1 MLRLRSN
8 VYLLRTRSPLPS
20 RSLDNLRLD
29 TVPLRYACAQT
40 RYSGE
45 THLWIAP
52 QGYGD
57 PTRSP
62 VEFRGTVRGDSRGT
76 LARPAVGACILDPV
90 EPRILKVASL
100 RVLSFLLPAGKARDY
115 GEKLAHEMERLQ
127 RLQQAL
133 YPDQRASLEVLRRL
147 VSRLAELEAQEQA
160 AREESFRREDQ
171 LRQEIADFKGS
182 SATPTARLDSGK
194 DAGKAA
200 RESTRGSRPVVGNPL
215 TEGEQGDVADDTP
228 GVERLQAQE
237 DTTGATGT
245 QDRVLEGNAL
255 LSEGL
260 MRIEAAHRAAAAE
273 RDVVAI
279 RLSRLRLAVAR
290 RQREEDATPGH
301 AELLQYLSR
310 FEELGLH
317 ARERDKRLRWCQAEK
332 SMLALTRE
340 TLAEEARL
348 LETVAG
354 GVDEA
359 SKLKNVREAFLKQFD
374 GMIEVSSM

>member
-1 MLRLRSN
+1 MQF
-8 VYLLRTRSPLPS
+8 
-20 RSLDNLRLD
+20 
-29 TVPLRYACAQT
+29 C
-40 RYSGE
+40 
-45 THLWIAP
+45 
-52 QGYGD
+52 
-57 PTRSP
+57 
-62 VEFRGTVRGDSRGT
+62 F
-76 LARPAVGACILDPV
+76 PAA
-90 EPRILKVASL
+90 
-100 RVLSFLLPAGKARDY
+100 KARDY
-115 GEKLAHEMERLQ
+115 GEKLGHEMERLQ

-147 VSRLAELEAQEQA
+147 VARLAELEAQEQA
-160 AREESFRREDQ
+160 AREESLRREQQ
-171 LRQEIADFKGS
+171 LRKEIADFKGS
-182 SATPTARLDSGK
+182 SAARAAPFDSGK

-200 RESTRGSRPVVGNPL
+200 RESSARGARPVVESPL
-215 TEGEQGDVADDTP
+215 MEGEQGDVAEDTP
-228 GVERLQAQE
+228 GAERLQAQG
-237 DTTGATGT
+237 DKTGATDT
-245 QDRVLEGNAL
+245 QGRELEGNAL

-260 MRIEAAHRAAAAE
+260 MRIEAAHQAAAAE
-273 RDVVAI
+273 RDVVAT

-317 ARERDKRLRWCQAEK
+317 ARERDKQLRRCQAEK
-332 SMLALTRE
+332 SVLALTRE

-374 GMIEVSSM
+374 GMIEVSRTQVRTYVRTYVRYAQGTSAHRRHVGV